1 VLAQVVACAGYY
13 GVSPRIEIEEKMN
26 EVVNTS
32 KTNTIVNRI
41 QKIYCLLT
49 IISAIAVIYKI
60 SEGSGDVAA
69 EAALAFFVY
78 FTIYIGLRQRKTWL
92 IAIILIFSAFALLIS
107 FLASFEPAKDVAS
120 LLGKIGDIII
130 VIFSAYQIHF
140 FSKKEVKPLFNA
152 KGTIIY

>member
-1 VLAQVVACAGYY
+1 MLAQVVACAGYY